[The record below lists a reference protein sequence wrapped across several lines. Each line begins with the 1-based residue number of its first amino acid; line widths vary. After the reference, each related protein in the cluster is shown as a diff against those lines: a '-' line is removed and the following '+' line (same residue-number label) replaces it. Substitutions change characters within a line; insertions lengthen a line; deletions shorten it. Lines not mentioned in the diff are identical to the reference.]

1 MGGVGARAPREVYRA
16 HVSRGRVALN
26 EMLGA
31 HVEASSH
38 GSWIVTEDGRRFLN
52 CAGYGV
58 FLLGAT
64 HPRVVERVIEQ
75 VRSHPLS
82 SRVLLDLTPA
92 EAAGRLVAHCPAG
105 LEKVHFV
112 GSGAEAVETAIKLA
126 RADGCRRL
134 VTTIDGYHGKTTGA
148 LSLTARPVFQ
158 DPFRPLLADV
168 VAVPYGDPA
177 ALEQA
182 LDGQDRSMVIVE
194 PIQGEA
200 GVVVPPDGYLC
211 DVQDVCRRHDA
222 VLVVDE
228 VLTGLG
234 RLGTWFASTEAGIEP
249 DVLLVGKGLSGGVVP
264 VAAAVVTRRLYEV
277 LDKDPFLHT
286 STFAASP
293 VATAAAAAALEVM
306 EDEDVVE
313 RAAMAGHAL
322 MTSLR
327 RAVEGHP
334 LVVELRGRGLLVG
347 LHLRD
352 PGVAGELMLELI
364 DRHVVVNHSL
374 NRGDVLRLT
383 PPATLT
389 TEEIDVIGAAVED
402 GLAAVLRRE
411 EEPVWRA

>member
-1 MGGVGARAPREVYRA
+1 MAEVETRTPREVYRA
-16 HVSRGRVALN
+16 HVSRGRVSLN
-26 EMLGA
+26 EMLGS
-31 HVEASSH
+31 HVEATSH
-38 GSWIVTEDGRRFLN
+38 GSWVVAEDGRRFLN

-64 HPRVVERVIEQ
+64 HPRVVERVVEQ
-75 VRSHPLS
+75 VRTHPLS
-82 SRVLLDLTPA
+82 TRVLLDVTPA
-92 EAAGRLVAHCPAG
+92 EAAARLVSHCPSNLA
-105 LEKVHFV
+105 KVHFV

-168 VAVPYGDPA
+168 LAVPYGDVE
-177 ALEQA
+177 ALERA

-194 PIQGEA
+194 PVQGEA
-200 GVVVPPDGYLC
+200 GVVVPPEGYLRA
-211 DVQDVCRRHDA
+211 VQDVCRRHEA

-234 RLGTWFASTEAGIEP
+234 RLGTWFASTEAGVEP

-264 VAAAVVTRRLYEV
+264 VAAAVVTQRLYEV

-313 RAAMAGHAL
+313 RASALGHAL
-322 MTSLR
+322 MAVLR
-327 RAVEGHP
+327 EAVAGSP

-347 LHLRD
+347 LQLRD

-364 DRHVVVNHSL
+364 DRDVVVNHSL

-389 TEEIDVIGAAVED
+389 TEEIDVIGGAVRD

-411 EEPVWRA
+411 EEPAWRA